1 MHIVSSAFSSSCVNV
16 FLVNPF
22 FSAVT
27 AMVALFLLI
36 LLISRSVVTGFG
48 MFCRRVMVKMV
59 WNVLFLKGVW
69 SASARMTTTLRYCFA
84 CVFALLSKPSEVSSP
99 MRSFAEFLMCLKSM
113 PVPHPMS
120 SMMLLG

>member
-1 MHIVSSAFSSSCVNV
+1 VNIVSSAFSSSCVNV
-16 FLVNPF
+16 FSVNLF

-27 AMVALFLLI
+27 AMIPLSLLI
-36 LLISRSVVTGFG
+36 LLISRSVAAGFG
-48 MFCRRVMVKMV
+48 RFCRRVMAKMV

-69 SASARMTTTLRYCFA
+69 SASARMTAMLWYCFA
-84 CVFALLSKPSEVSSP
+84 CVFAFLIKPSEVSSP

-120 SMMLLG
+120 SMTLSG